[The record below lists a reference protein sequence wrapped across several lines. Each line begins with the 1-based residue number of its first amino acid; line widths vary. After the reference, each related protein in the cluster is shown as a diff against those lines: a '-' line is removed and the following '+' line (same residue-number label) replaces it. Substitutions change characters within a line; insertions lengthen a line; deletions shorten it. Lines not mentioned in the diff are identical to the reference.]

1 MENESFVLMV
11 LWPLVWWS
19 LIWKSKAL
27 RKQTY
32 SLASSDSIWSG
43 GDDVVASGCGCT
55 LRNRDSSPTFLEG
68 RCFNIKLFSSLK
80 RLTSSFSFYGL
91 GHG

>member
-1 MENESFVLMV
+1 MGKVCSDGIVTSC
-11 LWPLVWWS
+11 LVVAH
-19 LIWKSKAL
+19 LEEKSL

-32 SLASSDSIWSG
+32 SLASSIWSG
-43 GDDVVASGCGCT
+43 DDILASGCGCT
-55 LRNRDSSPTFLEG
+55 LRNRDSSPTFLKG